1 MKDLVLHDLPS
12 YNFKWMKIHFYFAFY
27 VFFCYNMVVE
37 LEKILMENFNELN
50 ISKEILDALLKI
62 DITTPTPIQKE
73 AIPLLLNGDDV
84 IGQAQTGTG
93 KTFAYS
99 IPLIENLDYSK
110 NIIQALVLCPTREL
124 SSQVAKEIKKLAKN
138 IKKIKIATI
147 YGGESYDRQAKAL
160 SNNPQIIIGTPG
172 RIIDQM
178 NRNNIDFSNIK
189 VLVLDEADEMLK
201 MGFQDDL
208 ETILKTMPSSRQTAL
223 FSATMPPFIKNISK
237 HYMNNPKM
245 VKIENK
251 TLTVDTIDQQVYY
264 VKKEQKKDL
273 LVRLLDYFEF
283 KSVMI
288 FTNTKAMVD
297 ELVLFLQSQGYS
309 ADGLHGDLKQAS
321 RDRVMQSFRTAGI
334 QILIATDVA
343 ARGIDIDGI
352 EAIFNYDIPNENEIY
367 VHRIGRTG
375 RKGSSGCAI
384 TFATTRSKNRINE
397 LEVYTKQK
405 ITVCK
410 IPTSDDIYKN
420 QQKKLYLNIVS
431 SVENNADNHKYD
443 ALISKLSR
451 NNSNPIPLLVGLLS
465 IIDKKVERQ
474 YVEITDMSLKQSKT
488 SKKTKTTATV
498 KKSSKKMSY
507 IEINIGEIDKI
518 RPNQLVVFLHDELKI
533 HREHFGKIII
543 KKKYTFFELN
553 SDAVKYLKDLPKKKF
568 NGRSLNYRIIDQL
581 PRS

>member
-208 ETILKTMPSSRQTAL
+208 ETILKTMPNSRQTAL